1 MVDLTSLNSFSQP
14 TKLLVSFHA
23 LKLEHFVDD
32 LEKSVNSLCLFSWL
46 MILFNFVF
54 IYSKILSLKANMISL
69 SSFTI
74 YTYCF

>member
-32 LEKSVNSLCLFSWL
+32 LEKSVNSLSLFL
-46 MILFNFVF
+46 VNDF
-54 IYSKILSLKANMISL
+54 I
-69 SSFTI
+69 
-74 YTYCF
+74 